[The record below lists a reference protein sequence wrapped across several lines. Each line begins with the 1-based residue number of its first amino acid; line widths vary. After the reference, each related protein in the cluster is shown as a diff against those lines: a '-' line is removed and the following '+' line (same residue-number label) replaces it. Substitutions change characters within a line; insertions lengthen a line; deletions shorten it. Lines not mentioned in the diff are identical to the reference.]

1 MDNRRMILWLVA
13 AMALTVGW
21 MYFVG
26 RLRQANPQWDINQP
40 PPAASRPATQ
50 PNGAVLPATSAATAP
65 GDAASPSSA
74 PQAVYR
80 VAGGPPRTAELGSLD
95 RGSGYPMH
103 VRLSSRGAA
112 ISLVT
117 LNPYKQQVDRPDAY
131 CFQAAYDVPHELAAS
146 MATRRLIINGQ
157 PVDVADAQWRLAGVG
172 SAEASGVPVSAT
184 WTIDIEGDAG
194 PVLTVEKTFRVRD
207 RQDATRGFEVQV
219 AYGLRNRGEQPL
231 AVQIVGNGPIP
242 PPHEGLRDVPSV
254 VAGYDDRG
262 AVELEHHAFSQFTVD
277 RPRIEL
283 KHKEGLPLLWVGA
296 NSAYFNAIVRAP
308 RGTLASATAL
318 ALRPGYADYTRKDV
332 ALAIESGVLEVGV
345 GQTAPWPLE
354 VYLGPRQRSIL
365 RQPHY
370 ANYPLGYHETLVLT
384 GGICGLCTFQ
394 WLINILVAMLVG
406 FHWVFGGFAGHGD
419 WGLAII
425 ALVLVVRL
433 LLHPITKK
441 SQISMSKMGKMGPE
455 IERLKKKYGDDKETL
470 NREMMAI
477 YKQQGFTPILGCL
490 PMFLQMPIWIALWS
504 ALQSTFELRHAS
516 FLWGLTWIDDLAQP
530 DRLFY
535 FPNHAIPLIFTSLDA
550 INLLPILMGF
560 VFWLQSYWQMKT
572 MPPPATPE
580 AAQQQKMMKWMT
592 LLFPVMLYGGPSG
605 LNLYILTSTAI
616 GIWESKR
623 VRDHIQAQEEA
634 ERAGR
639 VLVDAKPTRAGR
651 RLAERKQEPAPP
663 KRGLRAWLADLQKR
677 AEELRNEAEGRN
689 RKR

>member
-1 MDNRRMILWLVA
+1 MDNRRMIAWLVA
-13 AMALTVGW
+13 AMALTIGW
-21 MYFVG
+21 MYFVA

-40 PPAASRPATQ
+40 PPATQPATQ
-50 PNGAVLPATSAATAP
+50 PATYATGPATVAATQGAAP
-65 GDAASPSSA
+65 AFALPPA
-74 PQAVYR
+74 AVYR
-80 VAGGPPRTAELGSLD
+80 VAGGSPRNAELGSLD

-112 ISLVT
+112 IELVT
-117 LNPYKQQVDRPDAY
+117 LNAYRQQVDRPDPYA
-131 CFQAAYDVPHELAAS
+131 FQATYDVPHELAAA
-146 MATRRLIINGQ
+146 MATRRIVINGQ
-157 PVDVADAQWRLAGVG
+157 AVDVWNADWRLAGVE
-172 SAEASGVPVSAT
+172 SAQASGVPVAAT
-184 WTIDIEGDAG
+184 WAIDIGGQSG
-194 PVLTVEKTFRVRD
+194 PALTVEKTFRVRAGD
-207 RQDATRGFEVQV
+207 DVTRGLEVQV
-219 AYGLRNRGEQPL
+219 AYAIRNHGDQPL
-231 AVQIVGNGPIP
+231 TVQIVGSGPAA
-242 PPHEGLRDVPSV
+242 PPHEGLRDIPSV
-254 VAGYDDRG
+254 MAGFDDSG
-262 AVELEHHAFSQFTVD
+262 VIELEHHPFSGFTAEKS
-277 RPRIEL
+277 RIEL
-283 KHKEGLPLLWVGA
+283 KSKDGFPLLWVGA

-308 RGTLASATAL
+308 RGTLAAATAV
-318 ALRPGYADYTRKDV
+318 ALRPDDADYTRKDV
-332 ALAIESGVLEVGV
+332 ALAIDSGSITVAAG
-345 GQTAPWPLE
+345 GTADWPLE

-370 ANYPLGYHETLVLT
+370 ANYPLGYYQTLVLT

-455 IERLKKKYGDDKETL
+455 IERLKKKYGDDKEAL
-470 NREMMAI
+470 NREMMGI

-530 DRLFY
+530 DRLLY
-535 FPNHAIPLIFTSLDA
+535 FPRHAIPLIFTSLDA
-550 INLLPILMGF
+550 INLLPILMGV

-623 VRDHIQAQEEA
+623 VRDHLQAQEEA
-634 ERAGR
+634 EKAGK
-639 VLVDAKPTRAGR
+639 VLVDAKPTRSGR
-651 RLAERKQEPAPP
+651 RLADQKQGPAPP
-663 KRGLRAWLADLQKR
+663 KRGVRGWLADLQKR
-677 AEELRNEAEGRN
+677 AEDLRNEASKRD